1 MVNLPYSSV
10 NMSQTIRCMIKFSSM
25 ITFLFLTVE
34 LHAAQPTA
42 IESGFQK
49 HAAPFLKQYCIQ
61 CHNAEKMNSGIR
73 VDQLTAGFADNE
85 IRLWD
90 AILHQ
95 VKDEAMP
102 PKGKAQPT
110 KSERQQLI
118 SWIKSST
125 DIARL
130 RPTPKNGGAR
140 RLTVAQYKNTLRELL
155 KIEDNFTDI
164 LPPDAVSRD
173 GFLNNQ
179 ATLQLS
185 PLLLESYFEIAEK
198 ALKECIVDV
207 NSKPI
212 IQSFRIDLGSAINNK
227 PCPDQLILGANSLL
241 LNNKDFKVTQTTPIK
256 GFAFDPFIMQTK
268 FRFVE
273 GYAGNGTV
281 RGWRDYDS
289 IYHAVYACMR
299 GTTGYPKGL
308 AYSSVPQ
315 GLLLRP
321 AIPSAEI
328 FGVDSTYGPRANFKI
343 ALRELPNQGRFRI
356 TVNAAKYDD
365 GLLLDPGATA
375 QSSNSENVVVCSN
388 PSDSASIMIKQA
400 GIYQV
405 DVHTATREKL
415 AKQDSSR
422 LNDKLIGNWP
432 LNGNALSNP
441 DTKNL
446 AGQLQGD
453 AKFINS
459 PFGKALSLDGNGDS
473 VSIPRND
480 SMNVKDGE
488 FTVAAWIHPTQL
500 RQAGIVCL
508 GKYSWTNG
516 WYLDMPNNK
525 GVLRIETA
533 GPDNQSNGTV
543 SSPPGTI
550 RANAWQHVAAVVRRG
565 SNETRLY
572 VNGFLVGKG
581 AIGSANLDNPKV
593 DLYLGRIQDAQ
604 QFKGELSQV
613 RIYQRALD
621 ESEIQALVEPGRK
634 LIQQPPREKPS
645 ELTLSLGERQF
656 SGTLNQPAFVVVR
669 LSAGEVKV
677 NTQTTGA
684 KSFDRIVFTSL
695 PETHELAQRFNL
707 FEKRTVQL
715 GASMG
720 FRRDCGSTLA
730 LIGAPKPITSNKP
743 TAFVFEGAIRNYP
756 NPEVEKDN
764 VNYLAGV
771 REIGVHSEY
780 TDGREMPRL
789 LISSVEFEGPFYET
803 WPPATHKNIFIDFDN
818 KDDVTAYARKI
829 IREFAARAFRSPI
842 NKETEAALFGVFE
855 KSIKSGNSFQQSIKD
870 ALQVVLTSPQFL
882 FLIENS
888 QTPNPEPLDNYELAS
903 KLSYFLWNGPPDE
916 RALKLA
922 STGELRSQINAEV
935 LRLIADKRFS
945 GFIDEY
951 ASQWLALEK
960 FQVLEP
966 DRKQFPKL
974 TRDTRAELLK
984 EPGQYLQYMIRNNLS
999 VKNLVESDF
1008 ILANEVV
1015 ASYYDLGDKSQSG
1028 FDFLPIQH
1036 GRKELGGFLGQAAIM
1051 AGLSDGRESNPVK
1064 RGAWLARRIIAEPP
1078 DDPPPNVPALAED
1091 SKKLSLRERLEQHR
1105 NQKGC
1110 TQCHAKIDPWGIP
1123 LEEFD
1128 AGGRLKLQKIDARS
1142 VLPDKKEVQGF
1153 DDLKRYLTNDRIDQL
1168 AFSMLKHL
1176 AIYATGRN
1184 LSFNELEFLKKEGL
1198 KLKADGYRMQD
1209 MILFVVNSK
1218 IFTEK

>member
-1 MVNLPYSSV
+1 MVNPPYSSE
-10 NMSQTIRCMIKFSSM
+10 NMPQNIRCLIM
-25 ITFLFLTVE
+25 FLCLATG
-34 LHAAQPTA
+34 LRAAQPTVT
-42 IESGFQK
+42 ESGFQK
-49 HAAPFLKQYCIQ
+49 HADPFLKKYCVQ

-73 VDQLTAGFADNE
+73 VDNLTAGFADSE

-90 AILHQ
+90 GILHQ
-95 VKDEAMP
+95 IQAEEMP

-110 KSERQQLI
+110 KIEREQMI

-140 RLTVAQYKNTLRELL
+140 RLTVAQYKNTLKELL

-185 PLLLESYFEIAEK
+185 PLLLESYFEIADK
-198 ALKECIVDV
+198 ALKECIVDEK
-207 NSKPI
+207 SKPT
-212 IQSFRIDLGSAINNK
+212 IQSLRMDLGASINNQ

-241 LNNKDFKVTQTTPIK
+241 LNNKDFKVTQTKPIK
-256 GFAFDPFIMQTK
+256 AFAFDPFVMQTK
-268 FRFVE
+268 YRFIE
-273 GYAGNGTV
+273 GYAGNSTV

-308 AYSSVPQ
+308 AFSLVPQ

-365 GLLLDPGATA
+365 GLLLDSGAIA
-375 QSSNSENVVVCSN
+375 QSSNSDDVVVCTN
-388 PSDSASIMIKQA
+388 PSDSASIVIKKA

-405 DVHTATREKL
+405 DVHAATREKP
-415 AKQDSSR
+415 ARQDSSR
-422 LNDKLIGNWP
+422 LNDKLIGNWQ

-446 AGQLQGD
+446 LGQLQGD
-453 AKFINS
+453 ARFINS

-473 VSIPRND
+473 VLIPRNE

-488 FTVAAWIHPTQL
+488 FTVAAWINPTQL
-500 RQAGIVCL
+500 RQAGIVSL
-508 GKYSWTNG
+508 GKYSWTHG
-516 WYLDMPNNK
+516 WYFDMPNNK

-565 SNETRLY
+565 NNETRLY

-581 AIGSANLDNPKV
+581 AIGAANLDNPKV

-634 LIQQPPREKPS
+634 FVQRPREKSS

-656 SGTLNQPAFVVVR
+656 SSTLNQPAFVVVR
-669 LSAGEVKV
+669 LPAGEVKV
-677 NTQTTGA
+677 NAQTTGA
-684 KSFDRIVFTSL
+684 KSFDRIVFTPL
-695 PETHELAQRFNL
+695 PETHELAQRFIS
-707 FEKRTVQL
+707 FEKRSPQL
-715 GASMG
+715 GVSMG

-730 LIGAPKPITSNKP
+730 PIGAPKPITSNKP

-803 WPPATHKNIFIDFDN
+803 WPPASHKNIFIEFDK
-818 KDDVTAYARKI
+818 KDDEAAYARKI
-829 IREFAARAFRSPI
+829 IRDFATRAFRSPI
-842 NKETEAALFGVFE
+842 NSETESALFAVFE
-855 KSIKSGNSFQQSIKD
+855 KSIKSGNNFQQSIKD

-888 QTPNPEPLDNYELAS
+888 QSPNPEPLDNHELAS
-903 KLSYFLWNGPPDE
+903 KLSYFLYNGPPDD
-916 RALKLA
+916 RTLKLA

-935 LRLIADKRFS
+935 LRMIGDPRFS
-945 GFIDEY
+945 GFIDEF

-974 TRDTRAELLK
+974 TRDTKAQLLK
-984 EPGQYLQYMIRNNLS
+984 EPAQYLGYLIRNNLP

-1008 ILANEVV
+1008 IIANEVV
-1015 ASYYDLGDKSQSG
+1015 ASYYDLGDKTQSG
-1028 FDFLPIQH
+1028 FDFIPIQH

-1176 AIYATGRN
+1176 AIYANGRN
-1184 LSFNELEFLKKEGL
+1184 LSFNELEFLKKEAL
-1198 KLKADGYRMQD
+1198 KLKVDGYRMQD
-1209 MILFVVNSK
+1209 MILFVVNSR

>member
-1 MVNLPYSSV
+1 LSDLPGSSE
-10 NMSQTIRCMIKFSSM
+10 NMSQNIYGMM
-25 ITFLFLTVE
+25 MLVLMVAGV
-34 LHAAQPTA
+34 HAAAPTEM
-42 IESGFQK
+42 ESAFQK
-49 HAAPFLKQYCIQ
+49 HAGPFLKQYCNQ
-61 CHNAEKMNSGIR
+61 CHNADKMSSGIR
-73 VDQLTAGFADNE
+73 VDHLTAAFADNE

-95 VKDEAMP
+95 VRDEAMP

-110 KSERQQLI
+110 RAEREQII
-118 SWIKSST
+118 SWIQRSKE
-125 DIARL
+125 IARL

-155 KIEDNFTDI
+155 KIDDIFTDI

-179 ATLQLS
+179 STLQLS
-185 PLLLESYFEIAEK
+185 PLLLESYFEIADK
-198 ALKECIVDV
+198 ALKACIVDEK
-207 NSKPI
+207 SKPV
-212 IQSFRIDLGSAINNK
+212 IQNFRMDLGASINKN

-241 LNNKDFKVTQTTPIK
+241 LNNRDFVVTQSKPIK
-256 GFAFDPFIMQTK
+256 SFAFDPFIMQTK
-268 FRFVE
+268 YRFIE
-273 GYAGNGTV
+273 GYEGNSTV
-281 RGWRDYDS
+281 RGWRNYDS

-299 GTTGYPKGL
+299 GSTGYPKGL
-308 AYSSVPQ
+308 AHSTVQQ

-343 ALRELPNQGRFRI
+343 ALRELPDQGRFRI

-365 GLLLDPGATA
+365 GLLIDPGVAA
-375 QSSNSENVVVCSN
+375 QSSNSENAIVCN
-388 PSDSASIMIKQA
+388 DPSPSSSITVKQA

-405 DVHTATREKL
+405 DVHSAAREKP
-415 AKQDSSR
+415 ARIDSSR
-422 LNDKLIGNWP
+422 LNEKLIGNWP
-432 LNGNALSNP
+432 LNGNALGNP
-441 DTKNL
+441 ETKTL
-446 AGQLQGD
+446 EGKLQGD
-453 AKFINS
+453 ARFVNS

-473 VSIPRND
+473 VLIPRNEV
-480 SMNVKDGE
+480 MNVKDGE

-508 GKYSWTNG
+508 GKYSWTHG
-516 WYLDMPNNK
+516 WYFDMPNNK

-550 RANAWQHVAAVVRRG
+550 RPNAWQHVAAVVRRG
-565 SNETRLY
+565 NNETRLY

-581 AIGSANLDNPKV
+581 VIGPANLDNPKV

-621 ESEIQALVEPGRK
+621 ESEIQSLVEPGRK
-634 LIQQPPREKPS
+634 FVQPPREKPS
-645 ELTLSLGERQF
+645 ELNLSLGERQF

-669 LSAGEVKV
+669 LPAGEMKV
-677 NTQTTGA
+677 NAQSNGA
-684 KSFDRIVFTSL
+684 KSFDRVVFTPL
-695 PETHELAQRFNL
+695 PKSHELTRKFIS
-707 FEKRTVQL
+707 FEKRSPQL
-715 GASMG
+715 GVSMG

-730 LIGAPKPITSNKP
+730 PIGQARPVTSCKPGV
-743 TAFVFEGAIRNYP
+743 FVFEGAIRNYP
-756 NPEVEKDN
+756 SPDVEKDN

-803 WPPATHKNIFIDFDN
+803 WPPATHRNIFVDFDR
-818 KDDVTAYARKI
+818 KDDVNAYARKI
-829 IREFAARAFRSPI
+829 IREFATRAYRAPISPHI
-842 NKETEAALFGVFE
+842 ESALLNVFE
-855 KSIKSGNSFQQSIKD
+855 KSSRSGASFQESIKD
-870 ALQVVLTSPQFL
+870 VLQVVLTSPQFL

-888 QTPNPEPLDNYELAS
+888 QTPNPEPLNNYELAS

-916 RALKLA
+916 TTLKLA
-922 STGELRSQINAEV
+922 SKGELRDQLGAEV
-935 LRLIADKRFS
+935 LRMIGDPRFS
-945 GFIDEY
+945 GFINEY

-966 DRKQFPKL
+966 DRRQFPRL
-974 TRDTRAELLK
+974 TRDAKAQLLR
-984 EPGQYLQYMIRNNLS
+984 EPAQYLQYLVRNNLP

-1008 ILANEVV
+1008 IIANEVV
-1015 ASYYDLGDKSQSG
+1015 AGYYDLGDKTESG
-1028 FDFLPIQH
+1028 FDFIPIQH

-1110 TQCHAKIDPWGIP
+1110 TQCHAKIDPWGVP

-1142 VLPDKKEVQGF
+1142 VLPDKKEVSGL
-1153 DDLKRYLTNDRIDQL
+1153 DDLKRYLVDDRIDQL
-1168 AFSMLKHL
+1168 GFSMLKHL

-1198 KLKADGYRMQD
+1198 KLKANGYRMQD
-1209 MILFVVNSK
+1209 MILFVVNSR

>member
-1 MVNLPYSSV
+1 MLLMSV
-10 NMSQTIRCMIKFSSM
+10 C
-25 ITFLFLTVE
+25 LFAGCHLVE
-34 LHAAQPTA
+34 TAHAAEPNG
-42 IESGFQK
+42 IEEGFQK
-49 HAAPFLKQYCIQ
+49 HAAPFLKKYCVS
-61 CHNAEKMNSGIR
+61 CHNAGKMNSGIR
-73 VDQLTAGFADNE
+73 LDHLTAGFADNE
-85 IRLWD
+85 IRFWD

-95 VKDEAMP
+95 IKEEVMP

-110 KSERQQLI
+110 TIEREQLI
-118 SWIKSST
+118 SWIKTST
-125 DIARL
+125 NIARL
-130 RPTPKNGGAR
+130 RPTPKNGGVR

-185 PLLLESYFEIAEK
+185 PLLLESYFEIAGK
-198 ALKECIVDV
+198 ALQECIVDE
-207 NSKPI
+207 NSKPTL
-212 IQSFRIDLGSAINNK
+212 QSFRMDLGASINNK

-241 LNNKDFKVTQTTPIK
+241 LNNKDFLVTQTKPIK
-256 GFAFDPFIMQTK
+256 SFAFDPFIMQTK
-268 FRFVE
+268 FRFIE
-273 GYAGNGTV
+273 GYAGNNTV

-299 GTTGYPKGL
+299 GTPGYPKGL
-308 AYSSVPQ
+308 AYSPVPE

-321 AIPSAEI
+321 AIPSAEL
-328 FGVDSTYGPRANFKI
+328 FGVDSTYGPWANFKI
-343 ALRELPNQGRFRI
+343 ALRELPNRGRFRI
-356 TVNAAKYDD
+356 TVNAAKYED
-365 GLLLDPGATA
+365 GLLLDSGATA
-375 QSSNSENVVVCSN
+375 QSSHSENVVCNN
-388 PSDSASIMIKQA
+388 PSNTSAIRIKQA

-405 DVHTATREKL
+405 DVHAAPREKL
-415 AKQDSSR
+415 AKQDPSR
-422 LNDKLIGNWP
+422 LGDKLIGNWP

-441 DTKNL
+441 EVKDL
-446 AGQLQGD
+446 SGQLQGD

-473 VSIPRND
+473 VSIPRNE
-480 SMNVKDGE
+480 SMNVKNGE
-488 FTVAAWIHPTQL
+488 FTVSAWIHPTQL

-508 GKYSWTNG
+508 GKYGWTHG

-533 GPDNQSNGTV
+533 GQDNQANGTV
-543 SSPPGTI
+543 TSPPGTI

-565 SNETRLY
+565 NKETRLY

-604 QFKGELSQV
+604 QFKGEMSQV
-613 RIYQRALD
+613 RIYGRALD
-621 ESEIQALVEPGRK
+621 ESEIQSLVEPGRK
-634 LIQQPPREKPS
+634 FVQQPPGKPS
-645 ELTLSLGERQF
+645 ELNLTLGERQF
-656 SGTLNQPAFVVVR
+656 SGTLTQPAFVVVR
-669 LSAGEVKV
+669 LPAGEVKV
-677 NTQTTGA
+677 NAQAPGE
-684 KSFDRIVFTSL
+684 KSFDRIVFTPL
-695 PETHELAQRFNL
+695 PESHELAQKFQV
-707 FEKRTVQL
+707 FEKRSPQL
-715 GASMG
+715 GVSLG

-730 LIGAPKPITSNKP
+730 PIGSPKAVASHKP

-756 NPEVEKDN
+756 SPDVEKDN

-789 LISSVEFEGPFYET
+789 LISSVEFEGPFYEI
-803 WPPATHKNIFIDFDN
+803 WPPATHKNIFVDFDR
-818 KDDVTAYARKI
+818 KEDKGAYARKI
-829 IREFAARAFRSPI
+829 IREFAVRAFRSPLE
-842 NKETEAALFGVFE
+842 KGMEAALFAVFE
-855 KSIKSGNSFQQSIKD
+855 KSIKSGNSFQEGIKD

-888 QTPNPEPLDNYELAS
+888 QTPNPEPLSDHELAS
-903 KLSYFLWNGPPDE
+903 KLSYFLYNGPPD
-916 RALKLA
+916 AKTLKLA
-922 STGELRSQINAEV
+922 STGELRNQTHAEV
-935 LRLIADKRFS
+935 LRMIADARFS
-945 GFIDEY
+945 GFIDEF

-966 DRKQFPKL
+966 DRTQFPKL
-974 TRDTRAELLK
+974 TRDTRAQLLK
-984 EPGQYLQYMIRNNLS
+984 EPGQYLHYLIRNNLP

-1015 ASYYDLGDKSQSG
+1015 AGFYDLGHKAECG
-1028 FDFLPIQH
+1028 FDFIPIQH

-1078 DDPPPNVPALAED
+1078 EDPPPNVPALAED
-1091 SKKLSLRERLEQHR
+1091 LKKLSLRERLEQHR

-1128 AGGRLKLQKIDARS
+1128 AGGRFKLQKVDARS
-1142 VLPDKKEVQGF
+1142 LLPDKKEVQGF
-1153 DDLKRYLTNDRIDQL
+1153 EDLKRYLANDRIDQL

-1184 LSFNELEFLKKEGL
+1184 LTFNELDLLKKEGL

-1209 MILFVVNSK
+1209 MILFVINSR